1 MSQFLVLLNENSQNN
16 EIFFIIAHLFVTVRH
31 PFVILIT
38 GSLER
43 PTEADDVD
51 YLCQV
56 PGGSLYG
63 SPIWMGPDGQRIE
76 TLQNGKYWRLGSRV
90 AFVYL
95 VVVIFNYTSSFQ
107 FKSCMSLKVTR

>member
-1 MSQFLVLLNENSQNN
+1 MDQHHNFLFLSLLS
-16 EIFFIIAHLFVTVRH
+16 VRH

-63 SPIWMGPDGQRIE
+63 SPVWMGPDGQKIE
-76 TLQNGKYWRLGSRV
+76 TLENGK
-90 AFVYL
+90 
-95 VVVIFNYTSSFQ
+95 
-107 FKSCMSLKVTR
+107 